1 MTDFVWATQDALRDK
16 LYDRIDD
23 LETANADLLE
33 ALEYFYNNVIIDKY
47 DACDEELNTAWRKAR
62 EAIRKHKGE

>member
-33 ALEYFYNNVIIDKY
+33 ALEYIY
-47 DACDEELNTAWRKAR
+47 DNADR
-62 EAIRKHKGE
+62 EDVVVAATERIIRKHKGEGK